1 MLLSLARAGVQYKSE
16 KRKPGDASKVLIAAR
31 RGKYR
36 RVSLTASSCSNVQL
50 GWWSVKY
57 KTEEKIGVG
66 CGGG

>member
-16 KRKPGDASKVLIAAR
+16 KRKPGDASKVLLAAR
-31 RGKYR
+31 RF
-36 RVSLTASSCSNVQL
+36 SLTASSCSNVQL